1 MNDAPNP
8 YPNLDKPEINIK
20 NYDLVLQINSID
32 QLEKGG
38 WPVKF
43 SEKGKEKYKE
53 LKNENCVIIGV
64 WK

>member
-8 YPNLDKPEINIK
+8 YPILDKPEINIK

-43 SEKGKEKYKE
+43 SEKGKEKYY
-53 LKNENCVIIGV
+53 
-64 WK
+64 